1 MKIIL
6 KNVTQ
11 TFQSNVGSNFN
22 AISNVSL
29 EINQGE
35 FIGVIGP
42 TGAGKTTLIEH
53 LNALLIPTNGQIE
66 FHYIWEKKKNKLGD
80 VIKENK
86 KKIVKKSWKKIKNV
100 NEIRKNVGIVFQ
112 FAEYQLFEETIE
124 KDIIFGPMN
133 IGMSKE
139 EAKLVAKEI
148 IKTVGLDESYLNR
161 SPFELSGGQKRRVAL
176 AGILA
181 MKPNVLVFDEPTA
194 GLDPAGAKD
203 MLNLFNE
210 INKTGVTV
218 VIVTHNLDDVLE
230 YTNRTIFLEHGRLVQ
245 DDSTLNVLSN
255 TKFLCSKNMQPP
267 KLISIIDEINQRY
280 NFQLPYVKD
289 LNSLATI
296 INKQKYDVFE
306 KTTNLYIKGE
316 S

>member
-1 MKIIL
+1 
-6 KNVTQ
+6 
-11 TFQSNVGSNFN
+11 
-22 AISNVSL
+22 
-29 EINQGE
+29 
-35 FIGVIGP
+35 
-42 TGAGKTTLIEH
+42 
-53 LNALLIPTNGQIE
+53 
-66 FHYIWEKKKNKLGD
+66 
-80 VIKENK
+80 
-86 KKIVKKSWKKIKNV
+86 
-100 NEIRKNVGIVFQ
+100 
-112 FAEYQLFEETIE
+112 
-124 KDIIFGPMN
+124 MN